1 VCTYA
6 SLRNNTYCS
15 ELQHLFNSV
24 KGKEMQE
31 TDIGLQAVGYCLK
44 KDKGVKTRTLVYF
57 LVTIKKSIGSSL
69 GCKVVKPFRYKEMH
83 RLA

>member
-1 VCTYA
+1 
-6 SLRNNTYCS
+6 
-15 ELQHLFNSV
+15 
-24 KGKEMQE
+24 MQE
-31 TDIGLQAVGYCLK
+31 TDIQAVGYCLK

-57 LVTIKKSIGSSL
+57 LVTIAKSIGSSL

>member
-1 VCTYA
+1 VCAYA
-6 SLRNNTYCS
+6 NLRNNTHCS
-15 ELQHLFNSV
+15 ELHHLFNSV

-31 TDIGLQAVGYCLK
+31 TDIQAVGYCLK

-57 LVTIKKSIGSSL
+57 LVTIAKSIGSSL